1 MSDVLV
7 SIRSLGKTYRL
18 YSRPHHRFLDVLG
31 LLRGRG
37 GYTEHHALRGIDIDI
52 ARGEKVALIGR
63 NGAGKSTLLKVIT
76 GVTQPTEGTVKVSAE
91 ASALLQIGSTFHPEF
106 SGRDNVLAYLA
117 HLGLGA
123 AESAA
128 RLDEIVDFAEL
139 EEYIDQPVKTYSTG
153 MSARLMFAASTAMQP
168 DLLVIDEILSV
179 GDAYFAQKSFE
190 RISEMCESRRTTV
203 ILVSHDVYSASR
215 LCERM
220 VWVDRGS
227 IVIDGPSPQ
236 VMKAYEDSIRAQ
248 EEARLLKK
256 NRTRLAAIAAES
268 TDRHHLRVEARTVH
282 NLPLASP
289 VFFASIE
296 LHLPDGQVQSL
307 PLVDVAAGR
316 GGFPRLET
324 DLGCWGDATEHEGV
338 PARPMKD
345 YGSSHRMVAGTF
357 SVTDDLDSL
366 RSGGA
371 RLVLRLRSPRP
382 CQLLLK
388 AEVDGHSL
396 DLGMLP
402 DASSGW
408 VVHEVDLAAAAVDST
423 DAAGLVVNTQG
434 VHGTGSILVG
444 EVRLLDAG
452 GNAATRVRHGEAMS
466 FEIDYEVRDPQIS
479 GPADLLVG
487 LHRDGVHD
495 ACKFFTQ
502 SVSFDA
508 ATPRGTVVMHV
519 DRLPL
524 PNGKYTVSLT
534 LAKLGY
540 YESNPTVFYSV
551 NPDVF
556 TCLSRFIEF
565 EVFGGNLVASGGGL
579 VELAQWTDRPR

>member
-7 SIRSLGKTYRL
+7 SIRNLGKTYRL
-18 YSRPHHRFLDVLG
+18 YARPHYRFLDVLG

-37 GYTEHHALRGIDIDI
+37 GYTEHHALRGVDLDI

-76 GVTQPTEGTVKVSAE
+76 GVTQPTEGTVKVTAE

-106 SGRDNVLAYLA
+106 SGRENVLAYLA

-123 AESAA
+123 AESAS
-128 RLDEIVDFAEL
+128 RLEEIVEFSEL

-153 MSARLMFAASTAMQP
+153 MGARLMFATSTAMQP

-190 RISEMCESRRTTV
+190 RIGEMCESKRTTV

-220 VWVDRGS
+220 VWVDRGA

-256 NRTRLAAIAAES
+256 NRVRLAALSS
-268 TDRHHLRVEARTVH
+268 TSANRRHLRVEVRSLH

-296 LHLPDGQVQSL
+296 LRGATGEVQSL
-307 PLVDVAAGR
+307 PLVDAVEG
-316 GGFPRLET
+316 GGFPRLES
-324 DLGCWGDATEHEGV
+324 DLGCWGEATAYQGV
-338 PARPMKD
+338 AARPMND

-357 SVTDDLDSL
+357 SVIQDLDAL
-366 RSGGA
+366 RSRGF
-371 RLVLRLRSPRP
+371 RLAVRFSSPRA
-382 CQLLLK
+382 CQLLLR
-388 AEVDGHSL
+388 AEIEGHSL
-396 DLGMLP
+396 DLGGLP

-408 VVHEVDLAAAAVDST
+408 MEHEVDLASAAVDSA
-423 DAAGLVVNTQG
+423 DAAGLAVNTQG
-434 VHGTGSILVG
+434 VHGTGSILVTGIRVMG
-444 EVRLLDAG
+444 EG
-452 GNAATRVRHGEAMS
+452 GRQETRVRHGDAMS
-466 FEIDYEVRDPQIS
+466 FEIDYEVRDPSIK
-479 GPADLLVG
+479 GPADLLIG

-502 SVSFDA
+502 AVSFDA
-508 ATPRGTVVMHV
+508 SRPHGTVVMHV

-540 YESNPTVFYSV
+540 YESHPTVFYSV

-565 EVFGGNLVASGGGL
+565 EVFGGNLIASGGGL

>member
-1 MSDVLV
+1 MSEVLV
-7 SIRSLGKTYRL
+7 SIRNLGKTYRL
-18 YSRPHHRFLDVLG
+18 YARPHHRFLDVLG

-37 GYTEHHALRGIDIDI
+37 GYTEHHALRGIDMDI

-76 GVTQPTEGTVKVSAE
+76 GVTQPTAGTVKVTAE

-117 HLGLGA
+117 HLGLGR

-153 MSARLMFAASTAMQP
+153 MGARLMFAASTAMQP

-179 GDAYFAQKSFE
+179 GDAYFARKSFE
-190 RISEMCESRRTTV
+190 RIGEMCESRRTTV
-203 ILVSHDVYSASR
+203 ILVSHDVYSASK

-220 VWVDRGS
+220 VWVDRGA

-248 EEARLLKK
+248 EEARLLRK
-256 NRTRLAAIAAES
+256 NRTRLAALAAES
-268 TDRHHLRVEARTVH
+268 PDVRHLRIEVRSRH

-289 VFFASIE
+289 VYFASIE
-296 LHLPDGQVQSL
+296 MRAANGEMQAL
-307 PLVDVAAGR
+307 PLLDGTKD
-316 GGFPRLET
+316 GDFPRIES
-324 DLGCWGDATEHEGV
+324 DLGCWGEVAAYEGR
-338 PARPMKD
+338 PARLMKD

-357 SVTDDLDSL
+357 SVIQDLDTL
-366 RSGGA
+366 RSGGF
-371 RLVLRLRSPRP
+371 RLALEFASPRA
-382 CQLLLK
+382 CDLLLS
-388 AEVDGHSL
+388 AEIDGHSL
-396 DLGMLP
+396 DLGPLP

-408 VVHEVDLAAAAVDST
+408 IEHEVDIASAAVDST
-423 DAAGLVVNTQG
+423 DSAVLAVNTQG
-434 VHGTGSILVG
+434 VHGTGGILVTDL
-444 EVRLLDAG
+444 RLMDSKGAR
-452 GNAATRVRHGEAMS
+452 ASRVRHAEAIS
-466 FEIDYEVRDPQIS
+466 FEIDYEVRDPSIS

-502 SVSFDA
+502 GVSFDA
-508 ATPRGTVVMHV
+508 RRPRGVVVMHV

-579 VELAQWTDRPR
+579 VELARWTDRPL